1 MIDEAEAPS
10 NSFKALKR
18 HMTTDLSC
26 RVDADGRGGLP
37 CGFFRADFF
46 VKKLGLKR
54 HPLPVRLEYI
64 VLVLVVLCR

>member
-46 VKKLGLKR
+46 VQNLA
-54 HPLPVRLEYI
+54 
-64 VLVLVVLCR
+64 